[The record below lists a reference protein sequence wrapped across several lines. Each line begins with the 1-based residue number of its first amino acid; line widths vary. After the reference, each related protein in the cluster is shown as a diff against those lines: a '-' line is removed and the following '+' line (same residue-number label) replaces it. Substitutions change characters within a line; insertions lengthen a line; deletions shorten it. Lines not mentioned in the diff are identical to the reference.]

1 MGGSRSRYRVVID
14 MTIGLWKRLT
24 PVCWAYGCVSTL
36 CVPVFVCVCVFS
48 VLRAHTVCTLCLCVF
63 AKFATWVQS
72 DAMSLPAGKG
82 MHACASN
89 GLRVLVSLI
98 EWVSPWVCTCSAVTW
113 VCVTVKQV
121 PLWSSLCDTMAP
133 WRAFCPFPLPL
144 CQSVTAS
151 LFSFWRH
158 APPSSPLPS
167 VPVFP
172 HCLLKWKNM
181 QLICSGKSWHLE
193 RL

>member
-1 MGGSRSRYRVVID
+1 MKE
-14 MTIGLWKRLT
+14 TNTCLLGLWM
-24 PVCWAYGCVSTL
+24 CVNAL

-98 EWVSPWVCTCSAVTW
+98 EWVSPWVCTCSAVT
-113 VCVTVKQV
+113 
-121 PLWSSLCDTMAP
+121 
-133 WRAFCPFPLPL
+133 
-144 CQSVTAS
+144 
-151 LFSFWRH
+151 
-158 APPSSPLPS
+158 
-167 VPVFP
+167 
-172 HCLLKWKNM
+172 
-181 QLICSGKSWHLE
+181 
-193 RL
+193 